1 MICIYGIKN
10 CATMKKAFD
19 KLDSLGVSYQFFD
32 YKKQLLDKS
41 TLKGWVDNAGID
53 KILNKKGTTWR
64 KLDDKI
70 KSNCDSDIDFAIDT
84 LINNPSMIKRP
95 IVVANDML
103 IIGFDEQSFD
113 KIITKIITDN

>member
-19 KLDSLGVSYQFFD
+19 KLDSLDVSYQFFD
-32 YKKQLLDKS
+32 YKKQSLDKT
-41 TLKGWVDNAGID
+41 TLKGWIDNAGID

-95 IVVANDML
+95 IVVASDTL
-103 IIGFDEQSFD
+103 IVGFDEKSFD